1 MRLKRLLLIDAVK
14 WADVY
19 EPGHRLRDVDGWFR
33 RALGEDPTLSL
44 QTCSIE
50 ADLEAA
56 LNQEI
61 DGVIISGSPR
71 DAWSD
76 DPAGLNL
83 LHSLKICETRQVPV
97 LGVCYGHQIL
107 ARFLGGKVD
116 RHPQGLQLYTGT
128 IHLRPD
134 AMECPLFEGLGPS
147 FPAISG
153 HADSVHSLPDGCQ
166 WLAESKDTP
175 IQAFHY
181 ENLFFGVQFHPEFTG
196 EIIQYLWSHRLETWR
211 SMVTFDLGERIDNLK
226 DAPGTQHI
234 LTQFA
239 RTVVT

>member
-1 MRLKRLLLIDAVK
+1 MVWPRT
-14 WADVY
+14 
-19 EPGHRLRDVDGWFR
+19 
-33 RALGEDPTLSL
+33 LGEDPTLSL

-128 IHLRPD
+128 IHLRSRSDGVPAVRGIGPFVPGD
-134 AMECPLFEGLGPS
+134 QRTCGLGAQPS
-147 FPAISG
+147 G
-153 HADSVHSLPDGCQ
+153 WLPVACR
-166 WLAESKDTP
+166 K
-175 IQAFHY
+175 
-181 ENLFFGVQFHPEFTG
+181 
-196 EIIQYLWSHRLETWR
+196 
-211 SMVTFDLGERIDNLK
+211 
-226 DAPGTQHI
+226 
-234 LTQFA
+234 
-239 RTVVT
+239 